1 MENEEVKPEVSEE
14 TEIEETAKEE
24 VEGEE

>member
-14 TEIEETAKEE
+14 TEVEETAEE
-24 VEGEE
+24 KVEGEE